1 MMKPTLFIADLHL
14 SPDDPATAQ
23 AFASFI
29 GGVAREAAALYILG
43 DLFEYWIGDVQL
55 NNPFFAA
62 QAQKLRQLSQ
72 TVPVF
77 FLPGNRDFLPGKRF
91 AREAGVRILPDPSLI
106 MLGDQRVLIAHGDA
120 YCTDDV
126 AYQRFRRIIRHP
138 LTRLLWQLMPLTWRY
153 RKAAGLR
160 EKSRQESPAKMD
172 YLMDVNRATIES
184 VLQEASVKTLIHG
197 HTHRPARHLH
207 ENGERWVLPDWK
219 NGTGGYLRHDAD
231 GLALLDLDHRPLQ

>member
-62 QAQKLRQLSQ
+62 QAQTLRQLSQ
-72 TVPVF
+72 SVPVF

-106 MLGDQRVLIAHGDA
+106 ALGGQRVLIAHGDA
-120 YCTDDV
+120 YCTDDM

-172 YLMDVNRATIES
+172 YLMDVNRAAIES
-184 VLQEASVKTLIHG
+184 ALQAAGVKTMIHG
-197 HTHRPARHLH
+197 HTHRPARHQH

-219 NGTGGYLRHDAD
+219 NGTGGYLRHNAD
-231 GLALLDLDHRPLQ
+231 GLALLDLDHQPLQ